1 MAQVTGVLIDVKGD
15 GTAKMT
21 TIENELDEYYRIL
34 KCDIFDIIS
43 LRIGKHRYDIYC
55 DDNGLLKT
63 DKIISAVDCR
73 RNPMLVGNLF
83 VTKTNEEGE
92 TISLSEEE
100 IKEVLANTKNI
111 IDVERLKTYTV
122 LVCEYN

>member
-63 DKIISAVDCR
+63 DKIISAVDCKC
-73 RNPMLVGNLF
+73 NPMLVGNLF
-83 VTKTNEEGE
+83 VTKTDEEGE
-92 TISLSEEE
+92 TVSLSEEE
-100 IKEVLANTKNI
+100 IKEVLANTKGV
-111 IDVERLKTYTV
+111 IDTSNLKTYTV
-122 LVCEYN
+122 LVCEYY